1 MKRTKN
7 LRNDYVF
14 GSVLGGT
21 AKVSDK
27 EDHVEMQDST
37 ENLRD
42 EIRQVTDNI
51 LIGKY
56 CSQKDYLLRWF
67 PGG

>member
-1 MKRTKN
+1 MK
-7 LRNDYVF
+7 NDYVF

-21 AKVSDK
+21 ATVDDK

-37 ENLRD
+37 GGIFHD

-56 CSQKDYLLRWF
+56 YSEKDSLLRWF